1 MVLLEDTVA
10 SCEIV
15 FIIFHYF
22 SSLSL
27 SLSLS
32 SKSLFSQ
39 LRLHPSLCNLSL
51 SLPTLFVS
59 VFLSFLSLSRISME
73 TRVYGEG
80 MEIGFCGE
88 GVDIKEPWW
97 SRGCGQVI
105 VILFLGHGG
114 CCDNEFAGLCSQ
126 LGQWWLQWKQWVLVW
141 QFMVK
146 PRRSWVVVKVAFVVE
161 VGGCRS
167 WLWLGHGCF
176 VLIMVVVFCS
186 QVTVVAMV

>member
-32 SKSLFSQ
+32 FSLSLSLASKSLFSQ

-59 VFLSFLSLSRISME
+59 VSLSFLSLSRISME

-97 SRGCGQVI
+97 SRGCGWVI

-114 CCDNEFAGLCSQ
+114 CCDNEFAGLCS
-126 LGQWWLQWKQWVLVW
+126 
-141 QFMVK
+141 
-146 PRRSWVVVKVAFVVE
+146 
-161 VGGCRS
+161 
-167 WLWLGHGCF
+167 
-176 VLIMVVVFCS
+176 
-186 QVTVVAMV
+186 